1 MWPPSEEAAAAL
13 GMNLVRKPLSEH
25 LTGMARQ
32 EHGEQQAQLELA
44 EKQEEEQ
51 KRPWPVMSL
60 APTQRRA

>member
-1 MWPPSEEAAAAL
+1 
-13 GMNLVRKPLSEH
+13 MNLGRKPLSEH